1 MEKTTKEQHRIMIVD
16 DDPDIIQYIKAVLD
30 VYYEVYSFENGQDA
44 VDFFVEIEPDLV
56 VLDAMMPVISGYE
69 IAEVIRA
76 NPAYRDIPI
85 FMLSVLDTMKD
96 HEAGYIHGVT
106 LYLTKPIEPDI
117 LKRNIELELF
127 KLGGPFPKKVPTA
140 DLQKRI
146 SQND

>member
-1 MEKTTKEQHRIMIVD
+1 MEKAAKEQHRIIIVD
-16 DDPDIIQYIKAVLD
+16 DDGDIIQYVKAVLEDYYD
-30 VYYEVYSFENGQDA
+30 VFAFENGQDA
-44 VDFFVEIEPDLV
+44 VDYFVEIEPDLV

-85 FMLSVLDTMKD
+85 IMLSVLDSMKD

-127 KLGGPFPKKVPTA
+127 KLGGPFPKKVPVTE
-140 DLQKRI
+140 LQQRL
-146 SQND
+146 SQNE

>member
-1 MEKTTKEQHRIMIVD
+1 
-16 DDPDIIQYIKAVLD
+16 
-30 VYYEVYSFENGQDA
+30 
-44 VDFFVEIEPDLV
+44 
-56 VLDAMMPVISGYE
+56 
-69 IAEVIRA
+69 
-76 NPAYRDIPI
+76 
-85 FMLSVLDTMKD
+85 MKD